1 MKKVVTLIIG
11 GLTTLASV
19 AQVSIGVQGTGTLSD
34 ANIETTDL
42 FVPSKKMRTLP
53 GAGVVVDINLK
64 PSLVLRTGVN
74 YQQQGITLEAS
85 ANGVPGEIEEIKT
98 VAKLNL
104 HYVQVPLNVLYE
116 TKGATRFFVGGGP
129 YVSFAVSGKSKMETT
144 YKFADGTT
152 ETEKEETDVF
162 EKDADGNTTFKRTD
176 YGIGAIA
183 GVKLPG
189 GLFANVGYQFSF
201 ANLSKDEESKYQNRG
216 LQLTIGYYLWRR

>member
-34 ANIETTDL
+34 ANIETTDF

-129 YVSFAVSGKSKMETT
+129 YVSFAVSGKSKN
-144 YKFADGTT
+144 
-152 ETEKEETDVF
+152 
-162 EKDADGNTTFKRTD
+162 GNN
-176 YGIGAIA
+176 IQIC
-183 GVKLPG
+183 
-189 GLFANVGYQFSF
+189 
-201 ANLSKDEESKYQNRG
+201 
-216 LQLTIGYYLWRR
+216 